1 MSDIKEKMIPE
12 GAEDEAAELIYQKAG
27 VLSMEDARDLA
38 RAAILAALN
47 AWPGAFRN
55 DMEEAAGVRRR
66 IILPLPQEKQP

>member
-47 AWPGAFRN
+47 AWPGMIVGNSLFDGEPMAF
-55 DMEEAAGVRRR
+55 
-66 IILPLPQEKQP
+66 LPLQKEPSNG